1 MSDTTKTGRFDS
13 VAEIRRA
20 NKDLGH
26 HWFDPG
32 AIRFFDA
39 TIGRAV
45 YAGRMFGHSIRFS
58 DETPRQY
65 RVAVARDSGAIEQ
78 IDHDW
83 ADASSRDAFL
93 RQRHT
98 VEVRF
103 DPHRS
108 EVGAIEAGEENA
120 DANHYLWRVYVG
132 GLPVGCPN
140 TLAKCRTFAGEIT
153 GEEE

>member
-1 MSDTTKTGRFDS
+1 MNDVTTGRFDS

-32 AIRFFDA
+32 ALRFFDA
-39 TIGRAV
+39 TVGRTV

-78 IDHDW
+78 VDHDW
-83 ADASSRDAFL
+83 SDASSRDAFL

-98 VEVRF
+98 VEIRF
-103 DPHRS
+103 APHHS
-108 EVGAIEAGEENA
+108 EVGAIEAGEEG
-120 DANHYLWRVYVG
+120 ANPAHYLWRVYLD
-132 GLPVGCPN
+132 GLPVGSPN
-140 TLAKCRTFAGEIT
+140 TLAECRTFAREIA
-153 GEEE
+153 GEE